1 MQYSSAIVRH
11 ISEKLISHA
20 QRRSHDHHPIN
31 EALLHEQHKK
41 YVDTLRSIGLQVIVL
56 PADDDLPDC
65 VFAEDAAIVC
75 GNKAILTRLGHAN
88 RRGFDI

>member
-11 ISEKLISHA
+11 ISKKLISDA
-20 QRRSHDHHPIN
+20 QRLSDDHQPIN
-31 EALLHEQHKK
+31 EAVMLEQHKK
-41 YVDTLRSIGLQVIVL
+41 YTDTLLSIGLKIVEL
-56 PADDDLPDC
+56 PGDEDLPDC
-65 VFAEDAAIVC
+65 VFTEDAAIAC